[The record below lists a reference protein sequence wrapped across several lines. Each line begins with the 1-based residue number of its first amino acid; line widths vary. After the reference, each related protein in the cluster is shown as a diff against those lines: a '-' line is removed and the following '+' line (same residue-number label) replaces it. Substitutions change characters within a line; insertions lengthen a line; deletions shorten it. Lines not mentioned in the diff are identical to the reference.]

1 MVERLILLEFHP
13 TLALGRFGE
22 MTDFSKSHDQVIDLS
37 NNYGLVIDFSNS
49 GGLIEYLNYFCGFDS
64 K

>member
-22 MTDFSKSHDQVIDLS
+22 MTDFSKSHDQEIDLS

-49 GGLIEYLNYFCGFDS
+49 VDLIEYLNNFYGFDS